1 MLNGIL
7 LIDKEKDI
15 TSYDVIRKLKRLL
28 PRKYKIGHAGT
39 LDPFATGLLI
49 IMLGKAT
56 KLMNDFHK
64 LNKTYE
70 VKAEF
75 GFSTD
80 TQDVTGEKLNEVDVT
95 TPIPQEQIEGCIKEN
110 FLGNIS
116 QLPPIYSAKKI
127 HGKAAYRLAR
137 AGKEVKLQP
146 KEIEIN
152 KFEILEYT
160 WPYVSFKIQCS
171 TGTYIRTLVDD
182 LGKKLESLSTAIE
195 LRRTRI
201 GFFGIED
208 SVESLTINEAFN
220 IEEKYI
226 EISKVKQILEHDE

>member
-49 IMLGKAT
+49 IMMGKAT

-70 VKAEF
+70 VKAQF
-75 GFSTD
+75 GFKTD
-80 TQDVTGEKLNEVDVT
+80 TQDITGEKIDEVDVSS
-95 TPIPQEQIEGCIKEN
+95 PIPSEDIQKCIKEN
-110 FLGNIS
+110 FLGNIP
-116 QLPPIYSAKKI
+116 QIPPIYSAKKI

-137 AGKEVKLQP
+137 EGKEIKLEP
-146 KEIEIN
+146 KEITIN
-152 KFEILEYT
+152 SFEILEYD
-160 WPYVSFKIQCS
+160 WPTVSLKVECS
-171 TGTYIRTLVDD
+171 TGTYIRTLVND
-182 LGKKLESLSTAIE
+182 LGIKLNSLATAIE
-195 LRRTRI
+195 LRRTDI
-201 GFFGIED
+201 GTFSIKD
-208 SVESLTINEAFN
+208 STQSLEIDEKFN

-226 EISKVKQILEHDE
+226 EISKVKEILENE